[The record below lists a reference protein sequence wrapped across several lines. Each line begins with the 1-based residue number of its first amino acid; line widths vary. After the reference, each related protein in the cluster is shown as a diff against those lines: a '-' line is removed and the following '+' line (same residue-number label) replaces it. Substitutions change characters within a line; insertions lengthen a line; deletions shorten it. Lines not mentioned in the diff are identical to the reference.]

1 MSEGRAPEPVERY
14 GSTHGVHFVP
24 RDAEWYRSRARFF
37 HHRTHAFLPASVGAA
52 ILDLACGAGE
62 FLYYLRS
69 RGYTAARGIDLSDEQ
84 LALARGMGLEN
95 VAREDAFTHL
105 RAHPRSYDFILA
117 SHIVEHLPK
126 DAVVEGLG
134 LMGKALRDGGRL
146 VVLAPNAASPLG
158 LPYAFG
164 DFTHEV
170 YFTAMSLAQA
180 AALAGLTIVD
190 IGGIAPDAV
199 GAKGALKAALWAGV
213 LRPLLVGVLGDRRMR
228 YGHVMEPELI
238 GVFGRPDEAA
248 AAASPAGRG

>member
-24 RDAEWYRSRARFF
+24 RDLEWYRGRSRFF
-37 HHRTHAFLPASVGAA
+37 HHRTHAFLPRDPGAP

-69 RGYTAARGIDLSDEQ
+69 RGYAAARGIDLSEEQ
-84 LALARGMGLEN
+84 LALARGMGLQN
-95 VAREDAFTHL
+95 VAREDAVAHL
-105 RAHPRSYDFILA
+105 RAHPASYDFILA

-126 DAVVEGLG
+126 EEVVECLG
-134 LMGKALRDGGRL
+134 LMGKALRAGGRL
-146 VVLAPNAASPLG
+146 VVLLPNAGSPLG

-180 AALAGLTIVD
+180 AALARLPILR
-190 IGGIAPDAV
+190 IAGIAPDAR
-199 GAKGALKAALWAGV
+199 GASGVLKAAVWAGL
-213 LRPLLVGVLGDRRMR
+213 LRPLLVAVLGDRRMK
-228 YGHVMEPELI
+228 YGRVLEPELI
-238 GVFGRPDEAA
+238 GVFAPPDEAPA
-248 AAASPAGRG
+248 VPPASPR